1 MPKRMIDTDL
11 WNDDDIIADF
21 TAEDK
26 YFWLYLLT
34 NPHNNICGVSKY
46 SPALMAR
53 DMGLH
58 KDTIIN
64 LLYRFEK
71 VHNRLYVD
79 KETNEILILNWSKY
93 NWTKSE
99 DFLKTIEKQLKDIKS
114 AKIQEI
120 LVEKINEKQGKT
132 VLRPSQEGTIT
143 NTIPNTNTYP
153 ILDKYNFSAEVR
165 DSIIKW
171 LNYKKEKKQTYKD
184 IGLTTLLNKLLKQS
198 KDYGDKYVIDS
209 IENSIINNYSG
220 IFPPTET
227 KSYGKSVAVEKPTSE
242 LKGAEKIM
250 WEEIERV
257 QNEYNI
263 QNNRRSR

>member
-1 MPKRMIDTDL
+1 MIDTDL

-79 KETNEILILNWSKY
+79 KKTNEILILNWSKY

-99 DFLKTIEKQLKDIKS
+99 DFLKTIEKQLKDVKS
-114 AKIQEI
+114 AEIQKILI
-120 LVEKINEKQGKT
+120 EKINEKQGKT
-132 VLRPSQEGTIT
+132 VLRPSQEGTNSIT
-143 NTIPNTNTYP
+143 NTNYYS
-153 ILDKYNFSAEVR
+153 ILDNYNFSAEVK

-184 IGLTTLLNKLLKQS
+184 IGLTTLLNKLLKQA

-209 IENSIINNYSG
+209 IENSITNNWSG
-220 IFPPTET
+220 IFAPKTQTPTKT
-227 KSYGKSVAVEKPTSE
+227 YGANGIAIKPDSE
-242 LKGAEKIM
+242 LSEGERAFAEFMDK
-250 WEEIERV
+250 EVEG
-257 QNEYNI
+257 NG
-263 QNNRRSR
+263 

>member
-34 NPHNNICGVSKY
+34 NPHNNICGVLKY

-64 LLYRFEK
+64 LVYRFER
-71 VHNRLYVD
+71 VHHRLYVD
-79 KETNEILILNWSKY
+79 RYTNEILILNWSKY

-99 DFLKTIEKQLKDIKS
+99 DFLKTIQKK
-114 AKIQEI
+114 
-120 LVEKINEKQGKT
+120 LVEIRSLDIQNTLIEKIKEKLDKT
-132 VLRPSQEGTIT
+132 VLRPSQEGTNTIT
-143 NTIPNTNTYP
+143 NSNSNSNSYS
-153 ILDKYNFSAEVR
+153 ILDNYNFSAEVK

-171 LNYKKEKKQTYKD
+171 LTYKKEKKQSYKD
-184 IGLTTLLNKLLKQS
+184 TGLKTLLKKLEKQIKEKGEQS
-198 KDYGDKYVIDS
+198 VIDS
-209 IENSIINNYSG
+209 IEYSIVNNWSG
-220 IFPPTET
+220 IYEPQVKTNKAQPVET
-227 KSYGKSVAVEKPTSE
+227 PKYSNTNAEDALARALERSYYDE
-242 LKGAEKIM
+242 
-250 WEEIERV
+250 
-257 QNEYNI
+257 
-263 QNNRRSR
+263 

>member
-46 SPALMAR
+46 SPALIAR

-58 KDTIIN
+58 KDTIVN
-64 LLYRFEK
+64 LIYRFEN

-99 DFLKTIEKQLKDIKS
+99 DFLKTIEKKLAEVKS
-114 AKIQEI
+114 I
-120 LVEKINEKQGKT
+120 LIRNILIEKINEKLGKT
-132 VLRPSQEGTIT
+132 VLRPSQEGTNT
-143 NTIPNTNTYP
+143 NPNTNS
-153 ILDKYNFSAEVR
+153 IFNDYNFSSLII
-165 DSIIKW
+165 DSIEKW
-171 LNYKKEKKQTYKD
+171 LKYKKEKRQTYKAT
-184 IGLTTLLNKLLKQS
+184 GLKTLLNKIK
-198 KDYGDKYVIDS
+198 KDIEAKGEQFVIDS
-209 IENSIINNYSG
+209 IEFSITNNYSG
-220 IFPPTET
+220 IYSSNVKTD
-227 KSYGKSVAVEKPTSE
+227 KK
-242 LKGAEKIM
+242 
-250 WEEIERV
+250 EE
-257 QNEYNI
+257 NPFDKFNI
-263 QNNRRSR
+263 GVTL

>member
-34 NPHNNICGVSKY
+34 NPHNNICGVLKY

-64 LLYRFEK
+64 LVYRFER
-71 VHNRLYVD
+71 VHHRLYVD
-79 KETNEILILNWSKY
+79 RYTNEILILNWSKY

-99 DFLKTIEKQLKDIKS
+99 DFLKTIQKK
-114 AKIQEI
+114 
-120 LVEKINEKQGKT
+120 LVEIRSLDIQNTLIEKIKEKLDKT
-132 VLRPSQEGTIT
+132 VLRPSQEGTNTIT
-143 NTIPNTNTYP
+143 NSNSNSNSYS
-153 ILDKYNFSAEVR
+153 ILDNYNFSAEVK

-171 LNYKKEKKQTYKD
+171 LTYKKEKKQSYKD
-184 IGLTTLLNKLLKQS
+184 TGLKTLLKKLEKQIKEKGEQS
-198 KDYGDKYVIDS
+198 VIDS
-209 IENSIINNYSG
+209 IEYSIVNNWSG
-220 IFPPTET
+220 IYEPQVKTNKAQPVEIPKYSNTSADDALARALER
-227 KSYGKSVAVEKPTSE
+227 SYNDK
-242 LKGAEKIM
+242 
-250 WEEIERV
+250 
-257 QNEYNI
+257 
-263 QNNRRSR
+263 

>member
-34 NPHNNICGVSKY
+34 NPHNNICGVLKY

-79 KETNEILILNWSKY
+79 RETSEILILNWSKY

-99 DFLKTIEKQLKDIKS
+99 DFLKTIEKK
-114 AKIQEI
+114 
-120 LVEKINEKQGKT
+120 LVEVKSNYIKELLICKINEKLGKT
-132 VLRPSQEGTIT
+132 VLTPSQEGTNTIT
-143 NTIPNTNTYP
+143 NITPNSSSKNDYDLFVDTYNTQCFNLSSVYKTT
-153 ILDKYNFSAEVR
+153 DKRKKAIANFLKQLTFEDFENACIKANNNPFLTGKNDR
-165 DSIIKW
+165 GWKADFDFIIKPDNAAKIIEGSYERETPLTGMEKW
-171 LNYKKEKKQTYKD
+171 MMELQGYKN
-184 IGLTTLLNKLLKQS
+184 G
-198 KDYGDKYVIDS
+198 G
-209 IENSIINNYSG
+209 
-220 IFPPTET
+220 
-227 KSYGKSVAVEKPTSE
+227 
-242 LKGAEKIM
+242 
-250 WEEIERV
+250 
-257 QNEYNI
+257 
-263 QNNRRSR
+263 

>member
-1 MPKRMIDTDL
+1 MTMTQKILAAHSGLESVKAGQLIEANLDL
-11 WNDDDIIADF
+11 VLGNDI
-21 TAEDK
+21 T
-26 YFWLYLLT
+26 
-34 NPHNNICGVSKY
+34 
-46 SPALMAR
+46 SPVA
-53 DMGLH
+53 
-58 KDTIIN
+58 IN
-64 LLYRFEK
+64 EFYKLKLEK
-71 VHNRLYVD
+71 VFN
-79 KETNEILILNWSKY
+79 KEKVAIVPDHFTPN
-93 NWTKSE
+93 
-99 DFLKTIEKQLKDIKS
+99 KDIKS

-120 LVEKINEKQGKT
+120 LIEKINEKQGKT

-143 NTIPNTNTYP
+143 NTIPNTNSNS

-171 LNYKKEKKQTYKD
+171 LNYKKEKKQTYKE
-184 IGLTTLLNKLLKQS
+184 IGLTTLLNKLLKQG

-227 KSYGKSVAVEKPTSE
+227 KSYGKSVVVEKPTSE

-257 QNEYNI
+257 QNEYNV
-263 QNNRRSR
+263 QNN

>member
-34 NPHNNICGVSKY
+34 NPHNNICGVAKY

-79 KETNEILILNWSKY
+79 KQTNEILILNWSKY

-99 DFLKTIEKQLKDIKS
+99 DFLKTIEKKLVEVKSTAIKN
-114 AKIQEI
+114 I
-120 LVEKINEKQGKT
+120 LIEKINEKTDKT
-132 VLRPSQEGTIT
+132 VLRPSQEGTNT
-143 NTIPNTNTYP
+143 NTIPNTNSNL
-153 ILDKYNFSAEVR
+153 ISD
-165 DSIIKW
+165 IIDY
-171 LNYKKEKKQTYKD
+171 LN
-184 IGLTTLLNKLLKQS
+184 NKLGTKYRKNTDDVKKHLLARINEGYVLADFIVVIDKKYEEWNGTEYQKFLRPSTLFGTKFQSYLNQQQS
-198 KDYGDKYVIDS
+198 KQ
-209 IENSIINNYSG
+209 IENST
-220 IFPPTET
+220 FDADEFFEMALKRT
-227 KSYGKSVAVEKPTSE
+227 YGDDW
-242 LKGAEKIM
+242 KGNK
-250 WEEIERV
+250 
-257 QNEYNI
+257 
-263 QNNRRSR
+263 